1 MAKGY
6 DQHQERQARIN
17 MLGKQLA
24 RRSRSTCELC
34 GAGDVPLSVF
44 EVTPEQPEPTADRA
58 IFLCGDCR
66 APLDNPRLFTPTRWH
81 FLAETVWSDIS
92 AVQVMA
98 VRLLRRLSGTESWAA
113 DALEDLYLDDETE
126 DWIAQDKL

>member
-6 DQHQERQARIN
+6 DEHRERMSLVN

-24 RRSRSTCELC
+24 RRSRSHCELC

-44 EVTPEQPEPTADRA
+44 EVPPEQAEPSADMA
-58 IFLCGDCR
+58 LFLCEECR
-66 APLDNPRLFTPTRWH
+66 SPIDNPRQFNATRWH
-81 FLAETVWSDIS
+81 FLAECVWSDIP

-98 VRLLRRLSGTESWAA
+98 VRLLRRLSDTEAWAA
-113 DALEDLYLDDETE
+113 GALEDLYLDDEIE
-126 DWIAQDKL
+126 EWISEAV